1 MWEELQQEYEGRI
14 EFILVDR
21 ESDDGGEFAR
31 RHNVFYQ
38 PVFIIYIGDQ
48 DKPAR
53 QDAGINRERDLR
65 AFVASALEEGS

>member
-1 MWEELQQEYEGRI
+1 MWAELEQEYAGRI

-38 PVFIIYIGDQ
+38 PVFIIYEGDTLV
-48 DKPAR
+48 R
-53 QDAGINRERDLR
+53 QDATVSREAALR
-65 AFVASALEEGS
+65 AFVASALEEG

>member
-21 ESDDGGEFAR
+21 ESDDGGAFAR

-38 PVFIIYIGDQ
+38 PVFIIYEGDTLV
-48 DKPAR
+48 R
-53 QDAGINRERDLR
+53 QDAGIKRERDLR
-65 AFVASALEEGS
+65 AIVASALEEGS

>member
-21 ESDDGGEFAR
+21 ESDDGSEFAR
-31 RHNVFYQ
+31 SHNVFYQ
-38 PVFIIYIGDQ
+38 PVFIIYEGDTLV
-48 DKPAR
+48 R
-53 QDAGINRERDLR
+53 QDAGIDRERDLR